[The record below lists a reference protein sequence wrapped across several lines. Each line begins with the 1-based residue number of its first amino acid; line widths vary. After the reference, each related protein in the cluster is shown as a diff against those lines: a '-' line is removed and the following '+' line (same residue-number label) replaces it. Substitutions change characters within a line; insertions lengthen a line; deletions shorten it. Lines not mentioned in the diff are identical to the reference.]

1 MASAALPRP
10 VTTPP
15 RASAAAALADLVD
28 AAERVGDAA
37 QVLDGVADLLVAR
50 AGQLSIPQVGA
61 FDEVMTVLAAGA
73 GTKARG
79 RLARR
84 LGPLPR
90 PPRRLA
96 RLLACD
102 PEPSVAVPVLARC
115 AALPDTVL
123 MQVARSRGPV
133 HLAAIARR
141 ETVAARVADILA
153 DRGDEAVMGTLLR
166 NAGAQLSLAALSLL
180 SERMEDRDGLARG
193 LAARPGLRPAQ
204 RDALVRPRPSERQGP
219 PRRAVEAV
227 ALRVRLGLEEPDI
240 RLWLA
245 EGRIAEAIL
254 GLAHLAG
261 CSPERAQAAYRAA
274 NPAALALVVR
284 AAGLRLATLGAL
296 LRARAGAALTPEH
309 AGAAVQAYR
318 AMTVAEAREGVAA
331 DASAWIR
338 DRQPARP

>member
-193 LAARPGLRPAQ
+193 LAARPGLRAAQ
-204 RDALVRPRPSERQGP
+204 RDALVRPRAPSARGRP
-219 PRRAVEAV
+219 AAPSRRSPCGSASGSRNPTSASGSPKAGSPRRSWVSPTSPAV
-227 ALRVRLGLEEPDI
+227 RRSGHRP
-240 RLWLA
+240 
-245 EGRIAEAIL
+245 RIAPRTRRPWPWSSAR
-254 GLAHLAG
+254 
-261 CSPERAQAAYRAA
+261 RACGSRPWAPSCAPAPTPPSRPSMRA
-274 NPAALALVVR
+274 P
-284 AAGLRLATLGAL
+284 
-296 LRARAGAALTPEH
+296 P
-309 AGAAVQAYR
+309 
-318 AMTVAEAREGVAA
+318 
-331 DASAWIR
+331 S
-338 DRQPARP
+338 RPIGP